1 MDDCTKA
8 SRLRAKSLP
17 LACACWQRFPHA
29 SCTAQNHSTGG
40 EAALVF
46 SFKFLF
52 DKDDDDDD
60 DDDESSKKSKIM
72 MNSPKESLH
81 QLHQKQQNC
90 GASQGC
96 WCTFICPSPGSLL
109 KTRDLMGK
117 QLGISGDCDD

>member
-8 SRLRAKSLP
+8 SRLRAKNFI
-17 LACACWQRFPHA
+17 ACACWQRFPHA

-52 DKDDDDDD
+52 DKDHDG

-72 MNSPKESLH
+72 MNPPKEFLH

-109 KTRDLMGK
+109 DERFDGQTVGDLW
-117 QLGISGDCDD
+117 